1 MLPFC
6 ADILLWAGGPW
17 SPVTPGHPSRQER
30 FRSFWCCA
38 DTEAHCVCLGGSAS
52 AWIGLSVLCGSL
64 SRSLA
69 PAVHW
74 VCEDKVLV
82 AAAGLEAALVPYFLD
97 SQVSSRKR
105 WETKAQ
111 KLPGLGGASSSHSPP
126 PRRAR
131 WGRGGEMFL

>member
-97 SQVSSRKR
+97 SQVSEALGNQSA
-105 WETKAQ
+105 ETSWAWRSQ
-111 KLPGLGGASSSHSPP
+111 LFPQPPP